1 MEGVKRDVDKKV
13 LKKVVSL
20 LMVIVLCVGINA
32 KVFANETISSYENIL
47 NKVNIE
53 YDLDLEYVPVDES
66 EITLEQYEKE
76 IRKIAAKQR
85 ELIDYIA
92 SKEEESSAESRN
104 VLRASVNKTKTKPT
118 RDLGLYF
125 TITATYTVYD
135 GIRIGL
141 CRNAKL
147 NITNKGIETNTYL
160 TNISQPTYSIID
172 GGRTSTV
179 KYTATVHFNSLIG
192 VGGVVL
198 YTEFYYSE
206 T

>member
-1 MEGVKRDVDKKV
+1 
-13 LKKVVSL
+13 
-20 LMVIVLCVGINA
+20 MVIVLCVGINA

-76 IRKIAAKQR
+76 IRKIAVKQR

>member
-1 MEGVKRDVDKKV
+1 MLIKKY

>member
-1 MEGVKRDVDKKV
+1 
-13 LKKVVSL
+13 
-20 LMVIVLCVGINA
+20 MVIVLCVGINA

-118 RDLGLYF
+118 RDLGLYN
-125 TITATYTVYD
+125 Y
-135 GIRIGL
+135 
-141 CRNAKL
+141 C
-147 NITNKGIETNTYL
+147 NI
-160 TNISQPTYSIID
+160 YS
-172 GGRTSTV
+172 V
-179 KYTATVHFNSLIG
+179 
-192 VGGVVL
+192 
-198 YTEFYYSE
+198 
-206 T
+206 

>member
-1 MEGVKRDVDKKV
+1 MLIKKY

-198 YTEFYYSE
+198 YTEFYCSE

>member
-1 MEGVKRDVDKKV
+1 MLIKKY

-104 VLRASVNKTKTKPT
+104 VLGASVNKTKTKPT

>member
-1 MEGVKRDVDKKV
+1 M
-13 LKKVVSL
+13 
-20 LMVIVLCVGINA
+20 
-32 KVFANETISSYENIL
+32 
-47 NKVNIE
+47 
-53 YDLDLEYVPVDES
+53 
-66 EITLEQYEKE
+66 
-76 IRKIAAKQR
+76 
-85 ELIDYIA
+85 
-92 SKEEESSAESRN
+92 
-104 VLRASVNKTKTKPT
+104 
-118 RDLGLYF
+118 
-125 TITATYTVYD
+125 YD

>member
-20 LMVIVLCVGINA
+20 LMVIV
-32 KVFANETISSYENIL
+32 L